1 MRERRAPSSFG
12 GTGFRACAVSR
23 ERSTGSK
30 ARATRAKKNSRSRFR
45 FVTPRTSGTTFPRRP
60 AFRLFDSGVRLVLSS
75 NRCAPRAGFRAPG
88 GTVDTPALQRLS
100 TDFVKARAARTGA
113 AVCAVVNA
121 AATVVLLLLLYLF
134 VDLLEHRGEIPHY
147 AALSAAQKRAFADEW
162 AARSEEDR
170 KEGVDRL
177 HATGARASR
186 LVAKDDKEL
195 KPHNTGKADAHPS
208 LSEWE
213 QKWRAGVYLAL
224 RDRVSRAAADAWLP
238 PVVPVSRVGAV
249 PAPTEVP
256 PEADSADPYA
266 KPQYGVLPL
275 VVRERNRWT
284 GAVVGKFA
292 DLAGWTWKPSSFLPT
307 NATYL
312 TGLFVLAFGLALARG
327 VLVNASAYLAAAV
340 ALGALTR
347 LRRAIHQHT
356 ARRGT
361 LAMQA
366 GGVTE
371 AAELLT
377 RRADEVG
384 AALHARYRSAVG
396 APVAAVL
403 LLALVVSMNFWLAVA
418 FLALAGLVWVV
429 GGQIAAHFRRETR
442 LGERQAAAS
451 NALLAESV
459 GLFRLVKCYLM
470 DRFNQARVER
480 QLAESARAHWR
491 TLRGAT
497 LAGPLLGSVALLTE
511 VALLYLG
518 GRAVLTGGCTVAGLL
533 TLATA
538 LVALALAL
546 AAYFDHLAKTRVGAA
561 AAEAIYEFLERK
573 GEPAEAADAEY
584 LPPLTTRIEFRNVS
598 LTDTVTGR
606 KLLDEVTFAVPA
618 GARVAVVGPDAAE
631 RRALVALV
639 PRLLDPTS
647 GEVRVEDKNVRW
659 VTHESLRAQVAT
671 VFLDDLTFTDT
682 VANNISCGSQEFTLP
697 QVIEAAKLAHA
708 HQFIERLP
716 YGYETLIGG
725 PGVSLTTGQR
735 YRLAL
740 ARALLRDPSILV
752 IEEPVGPIDDDTLAL
767 LDDTLARC
775 SAGRTIIFLAQR
787 LSTLRRA
794 DRVFLLRNGALA
806 AVGAH
811 DDLWRGNDQYR
822 RLQMVA
828 DGTAHEHPALKV
840 SE

>member
-1 MRERRAPSSFG
+1 M
-12 GTGFRACAVSR
+12 
-23 ERSTGSK
+23 
-30 ARATRAKKNSRSRFR
+30 
-45 FVTPRTSGTTFPRRP
+45 
-60 AFRLFDSGVRLVLSS
+60 
-75 NRCAPRAGFRAPG
+75 
-88 GTVDTPALQRLS
+88 DTPALQRLS

-134 VDLLEHRGEIPHY
+134 VDLLEHRGGIPRY
-147 AALSAAQKRAFADEW
+147 ADLSAAQKRAFADEW
-162 AARSEEDR
+162 AARSEDDR

-177 HATGARASR
+177 HATGARAKR
-186 LVAKDDKEL
+186 LVAKDDDEL
-195 KPHNTGKADAHPS
+195 KPHSTGKADAHPS
-208 LSEWE
+208 PSEWE

-224 RDRVSRAAADAWLP
+224 RDRVNQAAADAWL
-238 PVVPVSRVGAV
+238 A
-249 PAPTEVP
+249 E
-256 PEADSADPYA
+256 PEADSADPSA
-266 KPQYGVLPL
+266 NPQYGVLPL

-284 GAVVGKFA
+284 GTVAGKFA
-292 DLAGWTWKPSSFLPT
+292 DHAGWTWKPSSFLPT

-312 TGLFVLAFGLALARG
+312 TGLFVLAFGSALARG

-429 GGQIAAHFRRETR
+429 GGQIVAHFRRETR

-518 GRAVLTGGCTVAGLL
+518 GRAVLAGGCTVAGLL

-618 GARVAVVGPDAAE
+618 GAQVAVVGPDAAE
-631 RRALVALV
+631 RRALVSLV